1 MARGPQW
8 GTSIR
13 QASGLAMPL
22 ITILVEDN
30 PTIRDSL
37 IPAMA
42 ELSDLTVVA
51 TADTA
56 ATAVLALTQHP
67 DWQLAVVDLFLKQGS
82 GLTVVRACQQRDGH
96 QHVLVLTNFATPD
109 MRKRCLDLGAD
120 AVFDKSTELESFF
133 ARCNEY
139 QQ

>member
-1 MARGPQW
+1 
-8 GTSIR
+8 
-13 QASGLAMPL
+13 MPL